1 MGNLLN
7 LIAGGAKSLVMA
19 AEELDMDV
27 STLTDAVT
35 TSVLADWGGLAEL
48 LIRFVLNTLVIGIIV
63 RGFYYPKSKRRDY
76 FFTFLL
82 IAISVFLL
90 IFLMGG
96 VKLKIGFALG
106 LFAIFGIIRYRTES
120 VPIREMTYLF
130 LIIAVS
136 AINGLATS
144 ISYVELLATNLLFIG
159 SIWACES
166 NHWVKHVASKLV
178 MYDNINLITPDKEAE
193 LIADLKKRTGL
204 DILRVEVGAIDFS
217 KDTVMVK
224 IYYEPLTNEVNSVNQ
239 VGRLP
244 KAGYGVMERLHVCQI
259 CVHACNLFFA
269 YVRFFQNLFRFD
281 RYLCCVKCNKL

>member
-7 LIAGGAKSLVMA
+7 LIAGGAKTLLMA
-19 AEELDMDV
+19 AEELGADMETAAEV
-27 STLTDAVT
+27 LTP
-35 TSVLADWGGLAEL
+35 SLWADWNGLAQL
-48 LIRFVLNTLVIGIIV
+48 LIRFLLNTAVIALIV
-63 RGFYYPKSKRRDY
+63 RVFYYPKSKRRDY
-76 FFTFLL
+76 FVTFIL

-96 VKLKIGFALG
+96 VKLKVGFALG

-144 ISYVELLATNLLFIG
+144 ISYLELLATNLLFII
-159 SIWACES
+159 SIWAMES
-166 NHWVKHVASKLV
+166 NRWVKHVASKLV
-178 MYDNINLITPDKEAE
+178 MYDNINLITPDKENE
-193 LIADLKKRTGL
+193 LIEDLKKRTGL

-217 KDTVMVK
+217 KDTAMVK
-224 IYYEPLTNEVNSVNQ
+224 IYYEPLTNEVNSVNH

-244 KAGYGVMERLHVCQI
+244 KMG
-259 CVHACNLFFA
+259 
-269 YVRFFQNLFRFD
+269 
-281 RYLCCVKCNKL
+281 

>member
-7 LIAGGAKSLVMA
+7 LIAGGTNALAMA
-19 AEELDMDV
+19 AEEMDMDV
-27 STLTDAVT
+27 ILNDALM
-35 TSVLADWGGLAEL
+35 TSMWADWGALSEL
-48 LIRFVLNTLVIGIIV
+48 LIRFFLNTAVIALIV
-63 RGFYYPKSKRRDY
+63 RVFYYPKSKRRDY
-76 FFTFLL
+76 FFTFML

-106 LFAIFGIIRYRTES
+106 LFAIFGIILYRTES

-144 ISYVELLATNLLFIG
+144 ISYVELLATNLLFII
-159 SIWACES
+159 SIWALES
-166 NHWVKHVASKLV
+166 NRWVKHVASKLV
-178 MYDNINLITPDKEAE
+178 LYDNVNLISPDKEAE
-193 LIADLKKRTGL
+193 LIEDLKKRTGL

-217 KDTVMVK
+217 KDTAMVK
-224 IYYEPLTNEVNSVNQ
+224 IYYEPLTNEVNSVNH

-244 KAGYGVMERLHVCQI
+244 KIG
-259 CVHACNLFFA
+259 
-269 YVRFFQNLFRFD
+269 
-281 RYLCCVKCNKL
+281 

>member
-7 LIAGGAKSLVMA
+7 LIAAGAKTLVMA
-19 AEELDMDV
+19 AEEMDMDV
-27 STLTDAVT
+27 QALTETMT
-35 TSVLADWGGLAEL
+35 TSVLVDWNGLSEL
-48 LIRFVLNTLVIGIIV
+48 LIRFLLNTVVIGLIV
-63 RGFYYPKSKRRDY
+63 RVFYYPKSKRRDY

-96 VKLKIGFALG
+96 VKLKICFALG

-130 LIIAVS
+130 VIIAVS

-144 ISYVELLATNLLFIG
+144 ISYVELLATNLLFII
-159 SIWACES
+159 SIWTLES
-166 NHWVKHVASKLV
+166 NRMVKHVASKLV
-178 MYDNINLITPDKEAE
+178 LYDNVNLISPEKEGE
-193 LIADLKKRTGL
+193 LIEDLKKRTGL

-244 KAGYGVMERLHVCQI
+244 KVG
-259 CVHACNLFFA
+259 
-269 YVRFFQNLFRFD
+269 
-281 RYLCCVKCNKL
+281 

>member
-7 LIAGGAKSLVMA
+7 LITGGTNALAMA
-19 AEELDMDV
+19 AEELDMDMALNDV
-27 STLTDAVT
+27 MMS
-35 TSVLADWGGLAEL
+35 SMWADWGALTEL
-48 LIRFVLNTLVIGIIV
+48 LIRFVLNTLVISFIV
-63 RGFYYPKSKRRDY
+63 RVFYYPKSRRRDY
-76 FFTFLL
+76 FFTFIL
-82 IAISVFLL
+82 ISISVFLL

-144 ISYVELLATNLLFIG
+144 ISYVELLATNLLFIL
-159 SIWACES
+159 SIWICES
-166 NHWVKHVASKLV
+166 NRYVKHVASKLV
-178 MYDNINLITPDKEAE
+178 LYDNVSLITPEKEGE
-193 LIADLKKRTGL
+193 LIEDLKKRTGL

-224 IYYEPLTNEVNSVNQ
+224 IYYEPLTNEVNSVNH

-244 KAGYGVMERLHVCQI
+244 KIG
-259 CVHACNLFFA
+259 
-269 YVRFFQNLFRFD
+269 
-281 RYLCCVKCNKL
+281 

>member
-7 LIAGGAKSLVMA
+7 LIAGGTKALALA
-19 AEELDMDV
+19 AEEMDIDV
-27 STLTDAVT
+27 QA
-35 TSVLADWGGLAEL
+35 LADTISPSIWVDWNGLTEL
-48 LIRFVLNTLVIGIIV
+48 LVRFLLNTVVIGLIV
-63 RGFYYPKSKRRDY
+63 RVFYYPKSKRRDY

-144 ISYVELLATNLLFIG
+144 ISYIELLATNLLFIL

-178 MYDNINLITPDKEAE
+178 LYDNITLITPEKEGE

-224 IYYEPLTNEVNSVNQ
+224 IYYEPLTNEVNSVNH

-244 KAGYGVMERLHVCQI
+244 KMG
-259 CVHACNLFFA
+259 
-269 YVRFFQNLFRFD
+269 
-281 RYLCCVKCNKL
+281 

>member
-1 MGNLLN
+1 MVNFLSLF
-7 LIAGGAKSLVMA
+7 AGGTKALALA
-19 AEELDMDV
+19 AEELEMDV
-27 STLTDAVT
+27 QPLVDTLT
-35 TSVLADWGGLAEL
+35 TSVWVDWAGLSEL
-48 LIRFVLNTLVIGIIV
+48 LIRFLLNTFVIGLIV
-63 RGFYYPKSKRRDY
+63 RVFYYPKSKRRDY

-144 ISYVELLATNLLFIG
+144 ISYVELLATNLLFIL

-178 MYDNINLITPDKEAE
+178 MYDNINLITPEKEAE
-193 LIADLKKRTGL
+193 LIEDLKKRTGL
-204 DILRVEVGAIDFS
+204 EIMRVEVGAIDFS
-217 KDTVMVK
+217 KDTAMVK
-224 IYYEPLTNEVNSVNQ
+224 IYYDPLTNEVNSVNH

-244 KAGYGVMERLHVCQI
+244 KVG
-259 CVHACNLFFA
+259 
-269 YVRFFQNLFRFD
+269 
-281 RYLCCVKCNKL
+281 

>member
-7 LIAGGAKSLVMA
+7 LIAAGAKTALMA
-19 AEELDMDV
+19 AEEMDMDV
-27 STLTDAVT
+27 QPLADAMMS
-35 TSVLADWGGLAEL
+35 SVWADWGGLAEL
-48 LIRFVLNTLVIGIIV
+48 LIRFLLNTAVIALIV
-63 RGFYYPKSKRRDY
+63 RMFYYPKSKRRDY
-76 FFTFLL
+76 VFTFIL

-144 ISYVELLATNLLFIG
+144 ISYVELLVTNILFIL
-159 SIWACES
+159 SIWVCEG

-178 MYDNINLITPDKEAE
+178 LYDNVSLITPEKEGE
-193 LIADLKKRTGL
+193 LIEDLKKRTGL

-244 KAGYGVMERLHVCQI
+244 KAG
-259 CVHACNLFFA
+259 
-269 YVRFFQNLFRFD
+269 
-281 RYLCCVKCNKL
+281 

>member
-1 MGNLLN
+1 MGNLLS
-7 LIAGGAKSLVMA
+7 LAAGGLKALAAA
-19 AEELDMDV
+19 AEELEMDV
-27 STLTDAVT
+27 QPTVDALTA
-35 TSVLADWGGLAEL
+35 SLWADWGGLTEL

-193 LIADLKKRTGL
+193 LIEDLKKRTGL
-204 DILRVEVGAIDFS
+204 DILRVEVGAIDFA
-217 KDTVMVK
+217 KDTAMVK
-224 IYYEPLTNEVNSVNQ
+224 IYYEPLTNEVNSVNH

-244 KAGYGVMERLHVCQI
+244 KAG
-259 CVHACNLFFA
+259 
-269 YVRFFQNLFRFD
+269 
-281 RYLCCVKCNKL
+281 

>member
-7 LIAGGAKSLVMA
+7 LIAGGTNALVMA
-19 AEELDMDV
+19 AEEMDMDV
-27 STLTDAVT
+27 QPLADALM
-35 TSVLADWGGLAEL
+35 TSMWADWGALAEL
-48 LIRFVLNTLVIGIIV
+48 LIRFVLNTAVIALIV
-63 RGFYYPKSKRRDY
+63 RVFYYPKSKRRDY
-76 FFTFLL
+76 FFTFIL
-82 IAISVFLL
+82 ISISVFLL

-144 ISYVELLATNLLFIG
+144 ISYVELLATNLLFII
-159 SIWACES
+159 SIWMCES
-166 NHWVKHVASKLV
+166 NRYVKHVASKLV
-178 MYDNINLITPDKEAE
+178 LYDNIGLITPEKEDE

-217 KDTVMVK
+217 KDTAMVK
-224 IYYEPLTNEVNSVNQ
+224 IYYEPLTNEVNSVNH

-244 KAGYGVMERLHVCQI
+244 KMG
-259 CVHACNLFFA
+259 
-269 YVRFFQNLFRFD
+269 
-281 RYLCCVKCNKL
+281 

>member
-19 AEELDMDV
+19 AEELDMDM
-27 STLTDAVT
+27 STLTDTMTA
-35 TSVLADWGGLAEL
+35 SVLADWGGLAEL
-48 LIRFVLNTLVIGIIV
+48 LIRFVLNTAVIALIV
-63 RGFYYPKSKRRDY
+63 RVFYYPKSKRRDY

-144 ISYVELLATNLLFIG
+144 ISYVELLATNLLFIV
-159 SIWACES
+159 SIWTCES

-204 DILRVEVGAIDFS
+204 DVLRVEVGAIDFA
-217 KDTVMVK
+217 KDTAMVK
-224 IYYEPLTNEVNSVNQ
+224 IYYEPLTNEVNSVNH

-244 KAGYGVMERLHVCQI
+244 KAG
-259 CVHACNLFFA
+259 
-269 YVRFFQNLFRFD
+269 
-281 RYLCCVKCNKL
+281 

>member
-7 LIAGGAKSLVMA
+7 LIAGGAKTVLMA
-19 AEELDMDV
+19 AEEMDMDV
-27 STLTDAVT
+27 QPLADAMM
-35 TSVLADWGGLAEL
+35 TSMWADWGALSEL
-48 LIRFVLNTLVIGIIV
+48 LIRFLLNTAVIALIV
-63 RGFYYPKSKRRDY
+63 RVFYYPKSKRRDY
-76 FFTFLL
+76 FFTFML

-144 ISYVELLATNLLFIG
+144 ISYVELLATNLLFII
-159 SIWACES
+159 SIWALES
-166 NHWVKHVASKLV
+166 NRWVKHVASKLV
-178 MYDNINLITPDKEAE
+178 LYDNISLITPEKEGE
-193 LIADLKKRTGL
+193 LIEDLKKRTGL
-204 DILRVEVGAIDFS
+204 DVLRVEVGAIDFS
-217 KDTVMVK
+217 KDTAMVK
-224 IYYEPLTNEVNSVNQ
+224 MYYEPLTNEVNSVNH

-244 KAGYGVMERLHVCQI
+244 KAG
-259 CVHACNLFFA
+259 
-269 YVRFFQNLFRFD
+269 
-281 RYLCCVKCNKL
+281 

>member
-7 LIAGGAKSLVMA
+7 LIAGGTNALAMA
-19 AEELDMDV
+19 AEEMMDMDA
-27 STLTDAVT
+27 SLND
-35 TSVLADWGGLAEL
+35 VLISSMWADWGALAEL
-48 LIRFVLNTLVIGIIV
+48 LIRFVLNTAVIALIV
-63 RGFYYPKSKRRDY
+63 RVFYYPKSKRRDY
-76 FFTFLL
+76 FFTFIL
-82 IAISVFLL
+82 ISISVFLL

-144 ISYVELLATNLLFIG
+144 ISYVELLATNLLFIL
-159 SIWACES
+159 SIWICES
-166 NHWVKHVASKLV
+166 NRYVKHVASKLV
-178 MYDNINLITPDKEAE
+178 LYDNIGLITPEKEDE
-193 LIADLKKRTGL
+193 LIADLQKRTGL

-217 KDTVMVK
+217 KDTAMVK
-224 IYYEPLTNEVNSVNQ
+224 IYYEPLTNEVNSVNH

-244 KAGYGVMERLHVCQI
+244 KMG
-259 CVHACNLFFA
+259 
-269 YVRFFQNLFRFD
+269 
-281 RYLCCVKCNKL
+281 

>member
-1 MGNLLN
+1 MGNLLS
-7 LIAGGAKSLVMA
+7 LAAGGLKALAAA
-19 AEELDMDV
+19 AEELEMDV
-27 STLTDAVT
+27 QPTVDALTA
-35 TSVLADWGGLAEL
+35 SLWADWGGLTEL

-193 LIADLKKRTGL
+193 LIEDLKKRTGL
-204 DILRVEVGAIDFS
+204 DILRVEVGAIDFA
-217 KDTVMVK
+217 KDTAMVK
-224 IYYEPLTNEVNSVNQ
+224 IFYEPLSNEVNSVNH

-244 KAGYGVMERLHVCQI
+244 KAG
-259 CVHACNLFFA
+259 
-269 YVRFFQNLFRFD
+269 
-281 RYLCCVKCNKL
+281 

>member
-1 MGNLLN
+1 MVNFLSLF
-7 LIAGGAKSLVMA
+7 AGGTKALALA
-19 AEELDMDV
+19 AEELEMDV
-27 STLTDAVT
+27 QPLVDTLT
-35 TSVLADWGGLAEL
+35 TSAWVDWAGLSEL
-48 LIRFVLNTLVIGIIV
+48 LIRFMLNTFVIGLIV
-63 RGFYYPKSKRRDY
+63 RVFYYPKSKRRDY

-144 ISYVELLATNLLFIG
+144 ISYVELLATNLLFIL

-178 MYDNINLITPDKEAE
+178 MYDNINLITPEKEAE
-193 LIADLKKRTGL
+193 LIEDLKKRTGL

-217 KDTVMVK
+217 KDTAMVK
-224 IYYEPLTNEVNSVNQ
+224 IYYEPLTNEVNSVNH

-244 KAGYGVMERLHVCQI
+244 KVG
-259 CVHACNLFFA
+259 
-269 YVRFFQNLFRFD
+269 
-281 RYLCCVKCNKL
+281 

>member
-7 LIAGGAKSLVMA
+7 LIAGGTNALVMA
-19 AEELDMDV
+19 AEEMDMDV
-27 STLTDAVT
+27 QPLADALM
-35 TSVLADWGGLAEL
+35 TSMWADWGALAEL
-48 LIRFVLNTLVIGIIV
+48 LVRFVLNTAVIALIV
-63 RGFYYPKSKRRDY
+63 RVFYYPKSKRRDY
-76 FFTFLL
+76 FFTFIL
-82 IAISVFLL
+82 ISISVFLL

-144 ISYVELLATNLLFIG
+144 ISYVELLATNLLFII
-159 SIWACES
+159 SIWMCES
-166 NHWVKHVASKLV
+166 NRYVKHVASKLV
-178 MYDNINLITPDKEAE
+178 LYDNIGLITPEKEDE

-204 DILRVEVGAIDFS
+204 DILRIEVGAIDFS
-217 KDTVMVK
+217 KDTAMVK
-224 IYYEPLTNEVNSVNQ
+224 IYYEPLTNEVNSVNH

-244 KAGYGVMERLHVCQI
+244 KMG
-259 CVHACNLFFA
+259 
-269 YVRFFQNLFRFD
+269 
-281 RYLCCVKCNKL
+281 